1 MELDQPAVGRLSRR
15 DALQNQA
22 MAQAQ
27 AAQRHAQRQRIH
39 AALERIED
47 GAFGFCE
54 DCGEDIPNGRL
65 ELDPCVTRC
74 VSCAS
79 G

>member
-1 MELDQPAVGRLSRR
+1 MELDQPAVGRLSRM
-15 DALQNQA
+15 DALQNPA

-39 AALERIED
+39 AALDRIED

-54 DCGEDIPNGRL
+54 DCGEDIPNG
-65 ELDPCVTRC
+65 
-74 VSCAS
+74 
-79 G
+79 